1 MTQLV
6 GASFKDQGYS
16 RIDFILELM
25 ALELMEY

>member
-16 RIDFILELM
+16 HMAFILELM
-25 ALELMEY
+25 ALELIEH